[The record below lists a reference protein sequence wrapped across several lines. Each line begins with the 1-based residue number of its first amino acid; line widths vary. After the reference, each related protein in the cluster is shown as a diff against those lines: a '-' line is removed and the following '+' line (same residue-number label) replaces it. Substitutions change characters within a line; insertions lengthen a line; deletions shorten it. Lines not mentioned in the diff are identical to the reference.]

1 MKMGFAA
8 RNLASVVEMI
18 ETAQHGE
25 TMIDSGRRGLGQ
37 LIELVA
43 DIVEQDRLIDLG
55 QLVTLEVQPE
65 GQVQQ
70 VVAIGAQGAERKLAQ
85 SLGIEKGISPGEFT
99 ALPVEQPIGRGAG
112 RRRVL
117 QIELKSHGDS
127 ASSRQR
133 IKSSPLAPA
142 RKKLLGS
149 WPAGRCTTRAVRPAR
164 CKRLVRARAA
174 CWPAWFSS

>member
-37 LIELVA
+37 QI
-43 DIVEQDRLIDLG
+43 
-55 QLVTLEVQPE
+55 
-65 GQVQQ
+65 
-70 VVAIGAQGAERKLAQ
+70 VAIGAQGAERKLAQ
-85 SLGIEKGISPGEFT
+85 SLGIEKSIGPGEFT
-99 ALPVEQPIGRGAG
+99 ALPVEQPIRRGARQ
-112 RRRVL
+112 RRTP
-117 QIELKSHGDS
+117 QNELKSHGDS

-142 RKKLLGS
+142 RKKPLGS
-149 WPAGRCTTRAVRPAR
+149 WLAGR
-164 CKRLVRARAA
+164 
-174 CWPAWFSS
+174 